1 MLERIWSFEIQ
12 IAPIILAFIIF
23 QVPSMIHKLKKQY
36 YVPIYF
42 SLFPFNIINKS
53 LSIYL
58 VDDYLGENMTDKQA
72 EEYRRKVIFIS
83 VISVSISIIV
93 IPFLTGFLSSF
104 FLSESTLFRFLLCLS
119 IYLIFVTFK
128 STLNFK
134 HHSISYK
141 GNTAFLLIIY
151 FLYVGMVIYVIHN
164 SYMWTRD
171 YTKVGDWIGL
181 LTSSADFIFG
191 TIGIKGIMPIIIM
204 GAFSHKIFDRKI
216 RQENIEE
223 IKSRSND

>member
-42 SLFPFNIINKS
+42 SVFPFNIINKS
-53 LSIYL
+53 LSTYL

-83 VISVSISIIV
+83 AISVTISVIV
-93 IPFLTGFLSSF
+93 IPALTGFLSTF
-104 FLSESTLFRFLLCLS
+104 FLSDSTLFQFLLFLS
-119 IYLIFVTFK
+119 IYLIFVTLK
-128 STLNFK
+128 SILNFK
-134 HHSISYK
+134 HHSISSK
-141 GNTAFLLIIY
+141 GNTAFLSIIY
-151 FLYVGMVIYVIHN
+151 FLYVGMVIYVIYI
-164 SYMWTRD
+164 SYMWAQN
-171 YTKVGDWIGL
+171 YTKVGDWLGL
-181 LTSSADFIFG
+181 LNSSVDFIFG

-216 RQENIEE
+216 RQEKIEE
-223 IKSRSND
+223 IKYWSND